1 MLIPRQTNRMV
12 TFSCDQGLP
21 GLSDIQFSHKEVDKK
36 SLNKTLKELFDGN
49 CEWREASTLESTTVL
64 G

>member
-21 GLSDIQFSHKEVDKK
+21 GLSNIQFSHKEVDKK
-36 SLNKTLKELFDGN
+36 SLNKTLKELFDGDSVS
-49 CEWREASTLESTTVL
+49 EERHLPQSL
-64 G
+64 